1 MDDLSGLLEQVLHD
15 PQKMQEVFSLAQA
28 LGAMPPDA
36 GQESAPAAGP
46 DLSPLI
52 SLAGSAG
59 DSRQEALI
67 RALRPYLRPERQKS
81 LERAIRA
88 ARAGRIARMAIQAM
102 QSKSEEEG
110 HV

>member
-1 MDDLSGLLEQVLHD
+1 M
-15 PQKMQEVFSLAQA
+15 QKMQEVFSLAQA

-46 DLSPLI
+46 DLSPLL